1 MKKKLYITLSAFT
14 LILFSA
20 CSPAVNDDADEDYD
34 KLFPFKGIEKPKI
47 SYDDQALQLASI
59 DMNENSYVYPGVEI
73 NGEKRTYTVTL
84 ICSFL
89 KRNCKAAWCL
99 MKNFPQLILSDTL
112 MLTRP

>member
-59 DMNENSYVYPGVEI
+59 DMNENS
-73 NGEKRTYTVTL
+73 
-84 ICSFL
+84 
-89 KRNCKAAWCL
+89 
-99 MKNFPQLILSDTL
+99 
-112 MLTRP
+112 